1 MAGPPVRE
9 QAKRARKLPAFRG
22 QLVRGAWRSL
32 GIRPRYQKRVA
43 FQPLEALRQDV
54 SGDPRDLLQQ
64 LVEPPRSGE
73 QGLHNEQSPTIAD
86 LSESIGERGGR
97 ALGYGGILFAHR
109 QTVSAAIDTLRES
122 SNLQVTTNEEAAEMG
137 ALDGIQEEIQRVAE
151 QVGNAVVGVG
161 QRWGVGSG
169 VVLAKGQILTNAHN
183 VRRDEVTV
191 TFPDGHTATGQ
202 VLGHDV
208 DGDLAVIGVETA
220 DLSAIEWATGNTQG
234 IGAPVFALSNPG
246 GRGLRVTLG
255 FVTGVERSF
264 RGPRG
269 RRITGSIEHDA
280 PLLPGSSGGPIV
292 TADGR
297 LVGLNTHRL
306 GEGFYLAI
314 PADESL
320 RARVDALAQ
329 GETKGRVRLGV
340 GVAPS
345 DVARGL
351 RRAVG
356 LPDAEGLLVRLVE
369 DDSPASRAGL
379 ATGDLIVRAAG
390 EPVRSIDDLFKALE
404 AAADNVIEL
413 VILRG
418 AEERAVEVQ
427 LGGEGTGRE

>member
-1 MAGPPVRE
+1 
-9 QAKRARKLPAFRG
+9 
-22 QLVRGAWRSL
+22 
-32 GIRPRYQKRVA
+32 
-43 FQPLEALRQDV
+43 
-54 SGDPRDLLQQ
+54 
-64 LVEPPRSGE
+64 
-73 QGLHNEQSPTIAD
+73 
-86 LSESIGERGGR
+86 
-97 ALGYGGILFAHR
+97 
-109 QTVSAAIDTLRES
+109 
-122 SNLQVTTNEEAAEMG
+122 
-137 ALDGIQEEIQRVAE
+137 
-151 QVGNAVVGVG
+151 
-161 QRWGVGSG
+161 
-169 VVLAKGQILTNAHN
+169 LASGQILTNAHN
-183 VRRDEVTV
+183 VRGDEVTV
-191 TFPDGHTATGQ
+191 TFPDGHTATGR

-208 DGDLAVIGVETA
+208 DGDLAVIGIETG
-220 DLSAIEWATGNTQG
+220 DLAAIEWATGTAPG
-234 IGAPVFALSNPG
+234 IGAPIFALSNPG

-314 PADESL
+314 PADDSL

-329 GETKGRVRLGV
+329 GELKGRVRLGV

-356 LPDAEGLLVRLVE
+356 LPDVEGLLVRLVE

-379 ATGDLIVRAAG
+379 ATGDLIVLAAG
-390 EPVRSIDDLFKALE
+390 QPVRSVDDLFKVLE
-404 AAADNVIEL
+404 SAANNVIEL

-418 AEERAVEVQ
+418 TEERAVEVQ
-427 LGGEGTGRE
+427 LGAAAGEATDLE